1 MSLQAL
7 PARLEGWRS
16 PAVEGNELKPSQ
28 NQSLEAIP
36 WGGHLPVDAPRSG
49 RRAVTPA
56 ASTSPHQGR
65 SRARTRASAIPIFRG
80 LAPGAASA

>member
-7 PARLEGWRS
+7 PARIQGARR
-16 PAVEGNELKPSQ
+16 PAVEGNAWKPSQ

-36 WGGHLPVDAPRSG
+36 WGGHSPVHAPRSG
-49 RRAVTPA
+49 PRAVTPP

-65 SRARTRASAIPIFRG
+65 SRARTRASAFPIFRG

>member
-1 MSLQAL
+1 MFLQGL
-7 PARLEGWRS
+7 PAQIEGSRS
-16 PAVEGNELKPSQ
+16 PAEEDNGLKTSQ

-36 WGGHLPVDAPRSG
+36 WGGHSPVHAPRSG
-49 RRAVTPA
+49 RRAVTPP

-65 SRARTRASAIPIFRG
+65 SRARTRLSAFRIVRG

>member
-7 PARLEGWRS
+7 PARIEGSRT
-16 PAVEGNELKPSQ
+16 PAAEGNGLQTSQ

-36 WGGHLPVDAPRSG
+36 RGGHSPVHAPRSG
-49 RRAVTPA
+49 GRAVTPP

-65 SRARTRASAIPIFRG
+65 SRARTRLSAFRIVRG

>member
-7 PARLEGWRS
+7 PARIEGSRS
-16 PAVEGNELKPSQ
+16 PADEDNWFKTSQ

-36 WGGHLPVDAPRSG
+36 WGGHSPVHAPRSG
-49 RRAVTPA
+49 PRAVTPP
-56 ASTSPHQGR
+56 ASTFPHQGR
-65 SRARTRASAIPIFRG
+65 SRARTRCSAIPIVRG